1 MSTPFFA
8 VEGLTKR
15 FGGLTAVNNV
25 SFELARDEIVG
36 LIGPNGAG
44 KTTLLRLITKILRP
58 DSGRIVFNG
67 EDITGLRPWDVVER
81 GIAGTFQNTRPFRH
95 LPIIANVMVPLVA
108 PRARRRGE
116 WVKSVE
122 AKAMDALEFVGI
134 SDMALEPASSLSQGD
149 LKRLEVAR
157 AIATEPELLLLDEPL
172 GGLNPAES
180 ELLAKSIRRLHKG
193 GRFGRLHSEGP
204 AVLMIEHKL
213 KELMSIVDRV
223 IVVDYGEIIAD
234 GKPADVVKNPKVIE
248 AYLRKPSM
256 PLLEVK
262 NLSVRYD
269 RAQILNG
276 VSLAVDAGEFVGLV
290 GPNGAGKST
299 LLRAISGLVRFEER
313 MKRGTTGDI
322 VLEGEVRFAGER
334 IDALPS
340 HEIRMRGL
348 VHCPERRRPFRELT
362 VLENL
367 LAGAYLSRNSAETQ
381 RRLDHCFALFP
392 RLSERTAQI
401 AGTLSGG
408 EQQMLATARALMF
421 EAKLLAIDEPSLGLA
436 PRIRE
441 ELFAA
446 IAKIHAEGVP
456 VLLVEQEVGQVFR
469 MARRSYVLSQGR
481 IIAEGSAQSLMA
493 DETLRAGYLGL

>member
-1 MSTPFFA
+1 
-8 VEGLTKR
+8 
-15 FGGLTAVNNV
+15 
-25 SFELARDEIVG
+25 
-36 LIGPNGAG
+36 
-44 KTTLLRLITKILRP
+44 
-58 DSGRIVFNG
+58 
-67 EDITGLRPWDVVER
+67 
-81 GIAGTFQNTRPFRH
+81 
-95 LPIIANVMVPLVA
+95 
-108 PRARRRGE
+108 
-116 WVKSVE
+116 
-122 AKAMDALEFVGI
+122 
-134 SDMALEPASSLSQGD
+134 
-149 LKRLEVAR
+149 
-157 AIATEPELLLLDEPL
+157 
-172 GGLNPAES
+172 
-180 ELLAKSIRRLHKG
+180 
-193 GRFGRLHSEGP
+193 
-204 AVLMIEHKL
+204 
-213 KELMSIVDRV
+213 
-223 IVVDYGEIIAD
+223 
-234 GKPADVVKNPKVIE
+234 
-248 AYLRKPSM
+248 M

-269 RAQILNG
+269 KAQILNG
-276 VSLAVDAGEFVGLV
+276 ISIRVDESELVGLV

-334 IDALPS
+334 IDALPA

-348 VHCPERRRPFRELT
+348 VHCPERRRPFRELS

-367 LAGAYLSRNSAETQ
+367 LAGAFLSRSQAQTN
-381 RRLDHCFALFP
+381 RRLEHCFALFP
-392 RLSERTAQI
+392 RLSERKQQI

-436 PRIRE
+436 PKIRE

-469 MARRSYVLSQGR
+469 MASRNYVISQGR
-481 IIAEGSAQSLMA
+481 LIAEGDPASLMA